1 MSESFAELFED
12 SQDTVEMFP
21 GSIISGTVVDID
33 NENVV
38 VHAGLKSEGVIPKQ
52 QFLDEEGQLSVKVGD
67 QVKVALQTVD
77 DGWGT
82 TRLSREKARRAETWS
97 EIEDAFEGG
106 STVRGSINGK
116 VRGGFTVNI
125 CDIRA
130 FLPQSLVDTTHL
142 RDPMALEGQPLDFK
156 VIKLDTA
163 RNNVVVSRRAVLE
176 EENSVER
183 QALLDSLQEGA
194 EMEGLVKNLTEYGAF
209 VDLGGVDGLLHI
221 TDMAWRRIRHP
232 EEVVSVGERVRVKIL
247 KFDREK
253 NRISLGMKQLGDD
266 PWVDLKER
274 FPPGTVC
281 DAKVTNLT
289 DYGCFTEI
297 LEGVEGLVHVSEMD
311 WTNRNVHPSRV
322 VSVGDDVKVMVLDI
336 DVERRRI
343 SLGIKQCLPN
353 PWEEFSATHGR
364 GDLVTGAIRAI
375 TDFGIFIGLE
385 NGIDGL
391 VHLSDISW
399 EESGERAVRRFKKG
413 EEVSAQILTIDVER
427 ERISL
432 GIKQLSEDAFGDFI
446 GEHSRGSVVEGVVSK
461 VEARQA
467 EITLAPDVTGFLRA
481 SEASVDS
488 AQSITDI
495 LEVGQTIEVKI
506 TNVDRKTRSIAVS
519 IKALEIENTR
529 KVVKA
534 HQSAEEEKRQT
545 RSLGELIREEMGK
558 SANAKAS
565 AEASAEAPS
574 DAESDTAD
582 QATDSTENATTKKP
596 KEDA

>member
-1 MSESFAELFED
+1 MNESFAELFED
-12 SQDTVEMFP
+12 SQLTVEMFP

-82 TRLSREKARRAETWS
+82 TRLSREKARRAETWTD
-97 EIEDAFEGG
+97 IEDAFRGG
-106 STVRGSINGK
+106 STVKGNINGK

-183 QALLDSLQEGA
+183 QVLLDSLQEGT
-194 EMEGLVKNLTEYGAF
+194 EIEGLVKNLTEYGAF

-274 FPPGTVC
+274 FPPGAVC

-343 SLGIKQCLPN
+343 SLGIKQCRPN
-353 PWEEFSATHGR
+353 PWEEFAAAHSR
-364 GDLVTGAIRAI
+364 GDMVTGAIRAI

-399 EESGERAVRRFKKG
+399 DETGEHAVRRFKKG
-413 EEVSAQILTIDVER
+413 EEVSAQILSIDLER

-432 GIKQLSEDAFGDFI
+432 GIKQLSQDSFGEYI
-446 GEHSRGSVVEGVVSK
+446 NENARGSVVEGVVTAVDAK
-461 VEARQA
+461 QA
-467 EITLAPDVTGFLRA
+467 EIELAPEVTAILRA
-481 SEASVDS
+481 SEVSVDS
-488 AQSITDI
+488 VAGVADV
-495 LEVGQTIEVKI
+495 LEVGKSIEVKI
-506 TNVDRKTRSIAVS
+506 TNVDRKTRSIGVS
-519 IKALEIENTR
+519 IKAIEVDNTR

-558 SANAKAS
+558 SANSKAKS
-565 AEASAEAPS
+565 EASPDEKPA
-574 DAESDTAD
+574 DAEEES
-582 QATDSTENATTKKP
+582 
-596 KEDA
+596 

>member
-1 MSESFAELFED
+1 M
-12 SQDTVEMFP
+12 
-21 GSIISGTVVDID
+21 
-33 NENVV
+33 
-38 VHAGLKSEGVIPKQ
+38 IPKQ
-52 QFLDEEGQLSVKVGD
+52 QFLDEEGQCNVQIGD
-67 QVKVALQTVD
+67 QVRVALQTVD

-82 TRLSREKARRAETWS
+82 TRLSREKARRAETWT
-97 EIEDAFEGG
+97 EIEDAFREG
-106 STVRGSINGK
+106 STVKGSINGK
-116 VRGGFTVNI
+116 VRGGFTVSI

-130 FLPQSLVDTTHL
+130 FLPQSLVDTSHL
-142 RDPMALEGQPLDFK
+142 RDPMALEGQPLEFK

-194 EMEGLVKNLTEYGAF
+194 EMDGLVKNLTEYGAF

-274 FPPGTVC
+274 FPPGTIC

-322 VSVGDDVKVMVLDI
+322 VSVGDQVKVMVLDI

-343 SLGIKQCLPN
+343 SLGIKQCRPN
-353 PWEEFSATHGR
+353 PWEEFAATHSR
-364 GDLVTGAIRAI
+364 GDLVSGAIRAI

-399 EESGERAVRRFKKG
+399 EEAGERAVRRFKKG
-413 EEVSAQILTIDVER
+413 EEVSAQILSIDVER

-432 GIKQLSEDAFGDFI
+432 GMKQLKEDAFGDYVN
-446 GEHSRGSVVEGVVSK
+446 EHARGSQVEGVVSR

-467 EITLAPDVTGFLRA
+467 EVTLAPEVVATLRA
-481 SEASVDS
+481 SEVSVDPVDNL
-488 AQSITDI
+488 ADA
-495 LEVGQTIEVKI
+495 LEVGQKIDVKI
-506 TNVDRKTRSIAVS
+506 TNIERKNRTIGVS
-519 IKALEIENTR
+519 IKALEIEHTR
-529 KVVKA
+529 KAVRE

-545 RSLGELIREEMGK
+545 RSLGELIRAEMGK
-558 SANAKAS
+558 SSANKEKSSKSNPKDADDASSSASEEDIEPKKKAKG
-565 AEASAEAPS
+565 
-574 DAESDTAD
+574 
-582 QATDSTENATTKKP
+582 
-596 KEDA
+596 

>member
-1 MSESFAELFED
+1 MNESFAELFED
-12 SQDTVEMFP
+12 SQQTVEMFP

-33 NENVV
+33 SENVV

-52 QFLDEEGQLSVKVGD
+52 QFLDEDGQLSVKVGD

-82 TRLSREKARRAETWS
+82 TRLSREKARRAETWTD
-97 EIEDAFEGG
+97 IEDAFRGG
-106 STVRGSINGK
+106 STVKGSINGK

-142 RDPMALEGQPLDFK
+142 RDPMALEGQALDFK

-176 EENSVER
+176 EENSAER
-183 QALLDSLQEGA
+183 QVLLDSLQEGS
-194 EMEGLVKNLTEYGAF
+194 EIDGLVKNLTEYGAF

-232 EEVVSVGERVRVKIL
+232 EEVVTVGERVRVKIL

-274 FPPGTVC
+274 FPPGTIC

-343 SLGIKQCLPN
+343 SLGIKQCRAN
-353 PWEEFSATHGR
+353 PWEEFAAAHGR
-364 GDLVTGAIRAI
+364 GDMVTGAIRAI

-399 EESGERAVRRFKKG
+399 DETGDDAVRRFKKG
-413 EEVSAQILTIDVER
+413 EEVSAQILSIDLER

-432 GIKQLSEDAFGDFI
+432 GIKQLSQDSFGDYI
-446 GEHSRGSVVEGVVSK
+446 NENARGSVVEGVVTAVDAK
-461 VEARQA
+461 QA
-467 EITLAPDVTGFLRA
+467 EIELAPEVTAILRA
-481 SEASVDS
+481 SEVGVDSVASVADV
-488 AQSITDI
+488 
-495 LEVGQTIEVKI
+495 LEVGKSVEVKI
-506 TNVDRKTRSIAVS
+506 TNVDRKTRSIGVS
-519 IKALEIENTR
+519 IKAVEIENTR

-534 HQSAEEEKRQT
+534 HQSSEDEKRQT
-545 RSLGELIREEMGK
+545 RSLGALIREEMGK
-558 SANAKAS
+558 SANSKAKS
-565 AEASAEAPS
+565 EASPDEKPA
-574 DAESDTAD
+574 DAEEES
-582 QATDSTENATTKKP
+582 
-596 KEDA
+596 

>member
-1 MSESFAELFED
+1 MNESFAELFED
-12 SQDTVEMFP
+12 SQLTVEMFP

-82 TRLSREKARRAETWS
+82 TRLSREKARRAETWTD
-97 EIEDAFEGG
+97 IEDAFRGG
-106 STVRGSINGK
+106 STVKGNINGK

-183 QALLDSLQEGA
+183 QVLLDSLQEGT
-194 EMEGLVKNLTEYGAF
+194 EIEGLVKNLTEYGAF

-343 SLGIKQCLPN
+343 SLGIKQCRPN
-353 PWEEFSATHGR
+353 PWEEFAAAHSR
-364 GDLVTGAIRAI
+364 GDMVTGAIRAI

-399 EESGERAVRRFKKG
+399 DETGEHAVRRFKKG
-413 EEVSAQILTIDVER
+413 EEVSAQILSIDLER

-432 GIKQLSEDAFGDFI
+432 GIKQLSQDSFGEYI
-446 GEHSRGSVVEGVVSK
+446 NENARGSVVEGVVTAVDAK
-461 VEARQA
+461 QA
-467 EITLAPDVTGFLRA
+467 EIELAPEVTAILRA
-481 SEASVDS
+481 SEVSVDS
-488 AQSITDI
+488 VAGVADV
-495 LEVGQTIEVKI
+495 LEVGKSIKVKI
-506 TNVDRKTRSIAVS
+506 TNVDRKTRSIGVS
-519 IKALEIENTR
+519 IKAIEVDNTR

-558 SANAKAS
+558 SANSKAKS
-565 AEASAEAPS
+565 EASPDEKPA
-574 DAESDTAD
+574 DAEEES
-582 QATDSTENATTKKP
+582 
-596 KEDA
+596 

>member
-1 MSESFAELFED
+1 MNESFAELFED
-12 SQDTVEMFP
+12 SHQTVEMYP

-33 NENVV
+33 NENVI

-52 QFLDEEGQLSVKVGD
+52 QFLDAEGEIGVEIGD
-67 QVKVALQTVD
+67 QVRVALQTVD

-97 EIEDAFEGG
+97 EIEDAFRDG

-116 VRGGFTVNI
+116 VRGGFTVNL

-130 FLPQSLVDTTHL
+130 FLPQSLVDTSHVK
-142 RDPMALEGQPLDFK
+142 DPMALEGQPLDFK

-176 EENSVER
+176 EENSAER
-183 QALLDSLQEGA
+183 QVLLDSLQEGA
-194 EMEGLVKNLTEYGAF
+194 EMDGVVKNLTEYGAF

-232 EEVVSVGERVRVKIL
+232 EEVVSVGEQVKIKVL

-274 FPPGTVC
+274 FPAGTIC

-297 LEGVEGLVHVSEMD
+297 MEGVEGLVHVSEMD

-322 VSVGDDVKVMVLDI
+322 VAVGDEVKVMVLDI

-343 SLGIKQCLPN
+343 SLGIKQCRPN
-353 PWEEFSATHGR
+353 PWEEFASKHER

-399 EESGERAVRRFKKG
+399 DEPGERAVRRFKKG
-413 EEVSAQILTIDVER
+413 EEVAAQILAIDLER

-432 GIKQLSEDAFGDFI
+432 GIKQLKGDAFGDFVNEN
-446 GEHSRGSVVEGVVSK
+446 GRGSEVAGLVTR
-461 VEARQA
+461 VEARYA
-467 EITLAPDVTGFLRA
+467 EVTLADEVVATLKA
-481 SEASVDS
+481 SEVSLDAVDNV
-488 AQSITDI
+488 ADV
-495 LEVGQTIEVKI
+495 LEVGQTIQVKI
-506 TNVDRKTRSIAVS
+506 TNIERKNRAIGVS
-519 IKALEIENTR
+519 IKALEIDNTR
-529 KVVKA
+529 KAVKA
-534 HQSAEEEKRQT
+534 HQSAEEGKRQT
-545 RSLGELIREEMGK
+545 RSLGELIRAEMGK
-558 SANAKAS
+558 SSTTKVPEAKV
-565 AEASAEAPS
+565 AEAS
-574 DAESDTAD
+574 DESEE
-582 QATDSTENATTKKP
+582 S
-596 KEDA
+596 KESKES

>member
-1 MSESFAELFED
+1 MNESFAELFED
-12 SQDTVEMFP
+12 SQLTVEMFP

-82 TRLSREKARRAETWS
+82 TRLSREKARRAETWTD
-97 EIEDAFEGG
+97 IEDAFRGG
-106 STVRGSINGK
+106 STVKGNINGK

-183 QALLDSLQEGA
+183 QVLLDSLQEGT
-194 EMEGLVKNLTEYGAF
+194 EIEGLVKNLTEYGAF

-274 FPPGTVC
+274 FPPGAVC

-343 SLGIKQCLPN
+343 SLGIKQCRPN
-353 PWEEFSATHGR
+353 PWEEFAAAHSR
-364 GDLVTGAIRAI
+364 GDMVTGAIRAI

-399 EESGERAVRRFKKG
+399 DETGEHAVRRFKKG
-413 EEVSAQILTIDVER
+413 EEVSAQILSIDLER

-432 GIKQLSEDAFGDFI
+432 GIKQLSQDSFGEYI
-446 GEHSRGSVVEGVVSK
+446 NENARGSVVEGVVTAVDAK
-461 VEARQA
+461 QA
-467 EITLAPDVTGFLRA
+467 EIELAPEVTAILRA
-481 SEASVDS
+481 SEVSVDS
-488 AQSITDI
+488 VAGVADV
-495 LEVGQTIEVKI
+495 LEVGKSIKVKI
-506 TNVDRKTRSIAVS
+506 TNVDRKTRSIGVS
-519 IKALEIENTR
+519 IKAIEVDNTR

-558 SANAKAS
+558 SANSKAKS
-565 AEASAEAPS
+565 EASPDEKPA
-574 DAESDTAD
+574 DAEEES
-582 QATDSTENATTKKP
+582 
-596 KEDA
+596 

>member
-1 MSESFAELFED
+1 MTSRNPHSHAHLFHEPFPRGKKMSESFAELFED
-12 SQDTVEMFP
+12 SHQTVEMYP

-33 NENVV
+33 NENVI

-52 QFLDEEGQLSVKVGD
+52 QFLDAEGEIGVAVGD
-67 QVKVALQTVD
+67 QVRVALQTVD

-97 EIEDAFEGG
+97 EIEDAFRDG

-116 VRGGFTVNI
+116 VRGGFTVNLS
-125 CDIRA
+125 DIRA
-130 FLPQSLVDTTHL
+130 FLPQSLVDTSHVK
-142 RDPMALEGQPLDFK
+142 DPMALEGQPLDFK

-176 EENSVER
+176 EENSAER
-183 QALLDSLQEGA
+183 QVLLDSLQEGA
-194 EMEGLVKNLTEYGAF
+194 EMDGVVKNLTEYGAF

-232 EEVVSVGERVRVKIL
+232 EEVVTVGEQVKVKIL

-274 FPPGTVC
+274 FPAGTIC

-297 LEGVEGLVHVSEMD
+297 MEGVEGLVHVSEMD
-311 WTNRNVHPSRV
+311 WTNRNVHPTRV
-322 VSVGDDVKVMVLDI
+322 VAVGDEVKVMVLDI

-343 SLGIKQCLPN
+343 SLGIKQCRPN
-353 PWEEFSATHGR
+353 PWEEFASKHER
-364 GDLVTGAIRAI
+364 GDMVSGAIRAI

-399 EESGERAVRRFKKG
+399 DESGERAVRRFKKG
-413 EEVSAQILTIDVER
+413 EEVTAQILAIDLDR

-432 GIKQLSEDAFGDFI
+432 GIKQLTGDAFGDYVNEN
-446 GEHSRGSVVEGVVSK
+446 GRGSEVTGLVTK
-461 VEARQA
+461 VDARYA
-467 EITLAPDVTGFLRA
+467 EVTLADEVVATLKA
-481 SEASVDS
+481 NEVSLDSVDNV
-488 AQSITDI
+488 ADV

-506 TNVDRKTRSIAVS
+506 TNIERKSRTINVS
-519 IKALEIENTR
+519 IKAREIDSTR
-529 KVVKA
+529 KAVKA
-534 HQSAEEEKRQT
+534 HQSAEEGKRQT
-545 RSLGELIREEMGK
+545 RSLGELIRAEMGK
-558 SANAKAS
+558 SSAAKSNDAK
-565 AEASAEAPS
+565 EA
-574 DAESDTAD
+574 
-582 QATDSTENATTKKP
+582 QDS
-596 KEDA
+596 

>member
-565 AEASAEAPS
+565 AEAPS